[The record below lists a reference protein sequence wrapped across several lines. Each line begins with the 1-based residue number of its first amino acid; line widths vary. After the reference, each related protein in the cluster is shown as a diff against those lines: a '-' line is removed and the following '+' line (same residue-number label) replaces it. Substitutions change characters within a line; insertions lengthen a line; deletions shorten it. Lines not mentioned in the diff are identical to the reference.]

1 MRPLVRCSVLGAA
14 LLLAASHAASN
25 GTAQP
30 LEPAASFYKDKKV
43 RMLVGYGVGTGNDL
57 YMRLLARHIGQHI
70 PGRPTIVPE
79 NMPGAGSMVMMNYLY
94 NAAPRDGTVIGV
106 PSRNLAVEPLIG
118 NEQARYQALSFN
130 WLGSMSRDVSTCI
143 TWHTSGIDTIE
154 DARRREV
161 PVGATGAPADS
172 NVFPKLLNAVLGTR
186 FKTVLGYPDSAA
198 VGVAM
203 ERGEIDGYCSFTWS
217 AIKSARPQWV
227 AQKQINVL
235 LQLSLSKHPEL
246 PEVPL
251 VMDLAS
257 DEASREMF
265 ALAFGTQIM
274 GRPAIAPPG
283 LPADRV
289 DALRQAFDATMA
301 DPEFLADARRS
312 VLDVDGPIPGME
324 VDAILRRIY
333 ATSKEVIAKFAA
345 IRTEK

>member
-70 PGRPTIVPE
+70 PGQPTIVPE